1 MNRRNLIS
9 LWLLVVYL
17 AATGGVSFAS
27 LSCRCATRLT
37 RPTMHHCACTHCARH
52 RHAVRQSLPAAGT
65 ALSAPCCSDRHSTEI
80 DLYTSGNPDRSESAV
95 LIQITDLP
103 DGLAAECPCP
113 AHVPA
118 LRHPALP
125 RPAPPLTDCVRQPR
139 GLRAP
144 PALF

>member
-80 DLYTSGNPDRSESAV
+80 DLYTSGNPDRSERHV
-95 LIQITDLP
+95 RCQITDLP

-144 PALF
+144 PALV

>member
-1 MNRRNLIS
+1 MAVIPKPNGPSARLE
-9 LWLLVVYL
+9 
-17 AATGGVSFAS
+17 GSF
-27 LSCRCATRLT
+27 R
-37 RPTMHHCACTHCARH
+37 
-52 RHAVRQSLPAAGT
+52 
-65 ALSAPCCSDRHSTEI
+65 
-80 DLYTSGNPDRSESAV
+80 
-95 LIQITDLP
+95 LP

-144 PALF
+144 PALV